1 MRRHDPQQHQQ
12 IKPPTDPGT
21 YTATTAGQSGGET
34 GVAWALDFLS
44 PHLDPRGRAI
54 VAYGRLVARRHR
66 IDMRSAITLARDV
79 LAGETPES
87 CETLAVLLDGGWD
100 GALGDAV
107 NAARRV

>member
-12 IKPPTDPGT
+12 AKPVADPGT
-21 YTATTAGQSGGET
+21 YSSEKTGHHVGDAGL
-34 GVAWALDFLS
+34 AWALDFLS

-66 IDMRSAITLARDV
+66 VDMRSAIALARDV
-79 LAGETPES
+79 LTGETAES
-87 CETLAVLLDGGWD
+87 CEALSVLLDGDWD

-107 NAARRV
+107 NAARRI